1 MEQVI
6 ESTSASEVVTLEA
19 ADSPD
24 ESSTLRSGGR
34 EGCRESNVVVE
45 DFSQYLHSF
54 HTDAKYHWKLRDAIS
69 KSATR
74 FRKSGWQRSHE
85 GITFANGDFTYERYS
100 RGGPKYELFEPVEH
114 LQLNA
119 HQESRQRILDVR
131 TGARI
136 VYLLLGQS
144 VALPWRTGMP
154 AGTGRTRIPQR
165 RHHLF
170 FLE

>member
-6 ESTSASEVVTLEA
+6 ESTSASELVRLEA

-24 ESSTLRSGGR
+24 EGSKLRSGGK
-34 EGCRESNVVVE
+34 GCCRVCNVDVE
-45 DFSQYLHSF
+45 DFAQYLHPF

-85 GITFANGDFTYERYS
+85 GITFANGDFTYEWYN
-100 RGGPKYELFEPVEH
+100 RGGPKYELFWPVEH

-119 HQESRQRILDVR
+119 QQESRHRILDVR

-136 VYLLLGQS
+136 VYLLLDQS
-144 VALPWRTGMP
+144 VALP
-154 AGTGRTRIPQR
+154 
-165 RHHLF
+165 
-170 FLE
+170 